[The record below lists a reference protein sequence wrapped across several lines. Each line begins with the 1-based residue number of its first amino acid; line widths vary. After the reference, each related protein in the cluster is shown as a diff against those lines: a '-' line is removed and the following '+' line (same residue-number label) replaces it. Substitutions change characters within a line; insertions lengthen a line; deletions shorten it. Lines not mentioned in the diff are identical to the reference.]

1 MDRTPSLIDFGATSL
16 EGGKRRMNFDQYT
29 FSSPVASSE
38 VERTT
43 RTTSTTTTTTTTT
56 TNTKG
61 HVGLE
66 ERNNDGITAFS
77 AGHVAVGSF
86 GKLG

>member
-43 RTTSTTTTTTTTT
+43 RTTSTTT
-56 TNTKG
+56 NTKG